1 MQDLSPQ
8 IRRIQL
14 GCILLA
20 LSVLLGT
27 AMPAEARSSRSS
39 AKLRLPS
46 PAAVSFATM
55 RDGEVELDVIK
66 IDLRRARLRLLWK
79 RPSGAEKGTPF
90 STPRA
95 AFDWLKSQ
103 GESPLAVMN
112 AGIYGL
118 DNQPL
123 GLHVENGAELH
134 ALNRGKGAGNFYL
147 EPNGVFHIGPD
158 GAGIH
163 ETSAYA
169 DWPGRSKVQLATQ
182 SGPLLLIDGLIHP
195 RFQQDSKSALVRNG
209 VGVVNSKQ
217 LVLVISR
224 RGLNF
229 FRFAQFFRDQLGCRD
244 ALYLDGNISR
254 LHAPKWGRSADGVLA
269 SLLGEGHFVGLLA
282 VLPPAGKGSSHRS
295 KP

>member
-1 MQDLSPQ
+1 MTIA

-20 LSVLLGT
+20 VLSLTLT
-27 AMPAEARSSRSS
+27 SLPADARSSRSGS
-39 AKLRLPS
+39 KPRLPS
-46 PAAVSFATM
+46 ASAVSFETL
-55 RDGEVELDVIK
+55 RDGDVELDVIK

-79 RPSGAEKGTPF
+79 RPSGPEKGAPF

-103 GESPLAVMN
+103 GESPMAVMN

-123 GLHVENGAELH
+123 GLHVENGVELH
-134 ALNRGKGAGNFYL
+134 PLDRGKGAGNFYL

-163 ETSAYA
+163 ETAAYA
-169 DWPGRSKVQLATQ
+169 AWPGRSKVQLATQ
-182 SGPLLLIDGLIHP
+182 SGPLLLIDGQIHP
-195 RFQQDSKSALVRNG
+195 RFLNDSKSALVRNG
-209 VGVVNSKQ
+209 VGVVNAKQ

-224 RGLNF
+224 RGINF

-282 VLPPAGKGSSHRS
+282 VLPLAGKGSSHHH